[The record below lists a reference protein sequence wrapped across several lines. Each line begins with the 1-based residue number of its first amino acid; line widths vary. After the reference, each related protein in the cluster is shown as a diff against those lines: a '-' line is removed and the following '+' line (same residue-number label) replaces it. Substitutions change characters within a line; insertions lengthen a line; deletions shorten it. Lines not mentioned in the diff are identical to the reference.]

1 VIKLGES
8 TRRQFMKKSALVT
21 GAGLIIPAVLSA
33 NDTSAGASASI
44 TTADGVHF
52 HQSGFSANPEGWS
65 AWSIRPETA
74 PRTFVDTVVSR
85 SGLGSL
91 GVSGDGNI
99 AAYGG
104 WQRNVTGVKENAWYR
119 FVAHYHAVG
128 LTSEN
133 WQIVP
138 DLYWQKPDGTEIGS
152 DDRVDYAAR
161 SVRKGQW
168 TEVSLEVPAPAGAT
182 YVVLELFLAHA
193 ATGIVWWDDISFEE
207 IPAPQPRKV
216 TIATINLKPSNTGT
230 VAESVRQF
238 VDAAVRLAPANT
250 DLIVLPEGISVVGI
264 DPSGLIC
271 GQVAEPVPGP
281 TTAQLGEL
289 ARAKHCYV
297 AAGLYERERD
307 AKYNTA
313 VLIDR
318 EGKLVGRYRKMFLPR
333 GEMVQL
339 TPGNEFPVF
348 HTDFGTVGMMIC
360 YDVYFTEPARQ
371 LAQRGAELI
380 LLPIWG
386 GDEVLAT
393 ARAIENQVFLVTSG
407 YDHPTYIMD
416 HNGKRIAEAHERGT
430 AAVATI
436 DLNAP
441 NFYQGITDWRDRRF
455 REYRPEIVKD
465 FLYSG
470 GKSE

>member
-1 VIKLGES
+1 MID
-8 TRRQFMKKSALVT
+8 RREFLRNSALGIT
-21 GAGLIIPAVLSA
+21 TAAAGMNGQPLAG
-33 NDTSAGASASI
+33 GASAE
-44 TTADGVHF
+44 GVHF
-52 HQSGFSANPEGWS
+52 HQSGFSPNPEGWS
-65 AWSIRPETA
+65 VWSVRAETA
-74 PRTFVDTVVSR
+74 PRTFVDPAVSR
-85 SGLGSL
+85 GGRGSL

-99 AAYGG
+99 GVFGG
-104 WQRNVTGVKENAWYR
+104 WQRTLTGIKAGAWYR
-119 FVAHYHAVG
+119 FVAHYRAAGV
-128 LTSEN
+128 TSEN

-138 DLYWQKPDGTEIGS
+138 DLYWQKPGGTQIGN

-161 SVRKGQW
+161 SVRKGHW
-168 TEVSLEVPAPAGAT
+168 TEVSIEVPAPAGAN

-193 ATGIVWWDDISFEE
+193 AEGIVWWDDISLDE
-207 IPAPQPRKV
+207 IPAPQPRNV

-230 VAESVRQF
+230 VTESVRQF
-238 VDAAVRLAPANT
+238 VAAAERLAPAHT
-250 DLIVLPEGISVVGI
+250 DLIVLPEGISVVGV

-289 ARAKHCYV
+289 ARKKHAYV
-297 AAGLYERERD
+297 AAGLYERERG
-307 AKYNTA
+307 ASYNTA

-318 EGKLVGRYRKMFLPR
+318 EGKLVGRYRKVFLPR

-348 HTDFGTVGMMIC
+348 PTDFGTVGMMIC
-360 YDVYFTEPARQ
+360 YDVYYTEPARQ
-371 LAQRGAELI
+371 LAQRGAEII

-386 GDEVLAT
+386 GDQTLGA
-393 ARAIENQVFLVTSG
+393 ARAIENQVFLVSSG
-407 YDHPTYIMD
+407 YDYPTYIMD
-416 HNGKRIAEAHERGT
+416 NNGKRIAEARERGT

-441 NFYQGITDWRDRRF
+441 NFYPDGASDWRDRRL
-455 REYRPEIVKD
+455 REYRPEVVRN

-470 GKSE
+470 GRAE

>member
-1 VIKLGES
+1 MSKAAES
-8 TRRQFMKKSALVT
+8 TRRQFMKESALVT
-21 GAGLIIPAVLSA
+21 GAGLLIPGALSPGHA
-33 NDTSAGASASI
+33 HAGSSASRAS
-44 TTADGVHF
+44 ADGVHF
-52 HQSGFSANPEGWS
+52 HQSGFGPNPQGWS
-65 AWSIRPETA
+65 AWSVRAGTA
-74 PRTFVDTVVSR
+74 PRTFVDPVVSCGG
-85 SGLGSL
+85 SGSL
-91 GVSGDGNI
+91 GVSGDGSI
-99 AAYGG
+99 AAFGG
-104 WQRNVTGVKENAWYR
+104 WQRTLTGIKEGAWYR
-119 FVAHYHAVG
+119 FVAHYRAVG
-128 LTSEN
+128 VTSEN

-138 DLYWQKPDGTEIGS
+138 DLYWEKPGGTQIGN

-161 SVRKGQW
+161 SVRKGLW

-193 ATGIVWWDDISFEE
+193 PTGIVWWDDISFDE
-207 IPAPQPRKV
+207 IPAPPPRKV
-216 TIATINLKPSNTGT
+216 TITTINLKPSNTGT
-230 VAESVRQF
+230 TAESVRQF
-238 VDAAVRLAPANT
+238 VEAAERLAPAHT
-250 DLIVLPEGISVVGI
+250 DLILLPEGISVVGV

-281 TTAQLGEL
+281 TTAQLAEL

-297 AAGLYERERD
+297 AAGLYERERG
-307 AKYNTA
+307 AAYNTA

-318 EGKLVGRYRKMFLPR
+318 EGKLVGRYRKVFLPR

-348 HTDFGTVGMMIC
+348 RTDFGTVGIMIC
-360 YDVYFTEPARQ
+360 YDVFFTEPARQ
-371 LAQRGAELI
+371 LAERGAEII

-416 HNGKRIAEAHERGT
+416 HDGKRIAQAAQRGT

-436 DLNAP
+436 DLNAT
-441 NFYQGITDWRDRRF
+441 NFYQGITDWKDRRL
-455 REYRPEIVKD
+455 REYRPEVVRD

-470 GKSE
+470 GKAE

>member
-1 VIKLGES
+1 MIN
-8 TRRQFMKKSALVT
+8 RRGFLRNSALGITTAATAAGT
-21 GAGLIIPAVLSA
+21 GSRLL
-33 NDTSAGASASI
+33 ASAAL
-44 TTADGVHF
+44 ADGVHF
-52 HQSGFSANPEGWS
+52 HQTSFDPNPAGWS
-65 AWSIRPETA
+65 AWSVRAETA
-74 PRTFVDTVVSR
+74 PRTFVDPVISCC
-85 SGLGSL
+85 GEPGSL

-99 AAYGG
+99 AAFGG
-104 WQRNVTGVKENAWYR
+104 WQRTITGIKEGAWYR
-119 FVAHYHAVG
+119 FVAHYRAVG
-128 LTSEN
+128 VTSEN

-138 DLYWQKPDGTEIGS
+138 DLYWQKPGGQQIGN

-161 SVRKGQW
+161 SVRKGEW

-182 YVVLELFLAHA
+182 YVVVELFLAHA
-193 ATGIVWWDDISFEE
+193 AEGIVWWDDISFDE

-216 TIATINLKPSNTGT
+216 TISTINLKPSNTGT
-230 VAESVRQF
+230 TAESVRQF
-238 VDAAVRLAPANT
+238 VEAAERLSPAHT
-250 DLIVLPEGISVVGI
+250 DLILLPEGISVVGV

-281 TTAQLGEL
+281 TTAQLGDL
-289 ARAKHCYV
+289 ARAKHSYV
-297 AAGLYERERD
+297 AAGLYERERG
-307 AKYNTA
+307 ASYNTA

-318 EGKLVGRYRKMFLPR
+318 EGKLVGRYRKVFLPR

-348 HTDFGTVGMMIC
+348 TTDFGTVGMMIC
-360 YDVYFTEPARQ
+360 YDVYYTEPARQ
-371 LAQRGAELI
+371 LAQRGAEII

-416 HNGKRIAEAHERGT
+416 HNGKRIAEAPERGT

-441 NFYQGITDWRDRRF
+441 NFYQGITDWKDRRL
-455 REYRPEIVKD
+455 REYRPEVVRD

-470 GKSE
+470 GKAE